1 MINAHLSRVST
12 TDYSGFTEQSLDKLI
27 VEVYDYASNIK
38 SILNKIEEIMV
49 DSSSC
54 FDCEVAVE
62 VRNKFKAISERFYL
76 VSDNI
81 ISYAEDL
88 VQVKSAFY
96 KISSHLSDTTEN
108 ARREFLQNNISETYR
123 EKR

>member
-1 MINAHLSRVST
+1 MINAHLSRVSA
-12 TDYSGFTEQSLDKLI
+12 TDYSGFTEQSLDKLV
-27 VEVYDYASNIK
+27 VEVYDYASNVK
-38 SILNKIEEIMV
+38 SILNKIEEIMT
-49 DSSSC
+49 DSSSY
-54 FDCEVAVE
+54 FDCDVAVE
-62 VRNKFKAISERFYL
+62 VRNKFKVISERFYL

-96 KISSHLSDTTEN
+96 KISNQLSDTAEN
-108 ARREFLQNNISETYR
+108 ARQEFLRNNISETYH